1 MLHPCGVDKKPHPH
15 RFHLQRLLHLLHM
28 ASTLIGER
36 EQMMTIRSTRSSPPD
51 PAERR
56 AAKAAAGA
64 LERYATNHR
73 GVTLRLVDDAN
84 EETLELPPSV
94 IAVLF
99 QALLAT
105 AAGRRITVVPE
116 SQELSTHQ
124 AAELLN
130 VSRPFLIKLLDQGA
144 IPHRRVGRHRRIRAD
159 DVAAYKAG
167 IDRDREAALAA
178 LVRDAQEQGD
188 GYP

>member
-1 MLHPCGVDKKPHPH
+1 
-15 RFHLQRLLHLLHM
+15 
-28 ASTLIGER
+28 
-36 EQMMTIRSTRSSPPD
+36 MMTIESTRRSMPG

-56 AAKAAAGA
+56 AAEGAAGV
-64 LERYATNHR
+64 LERYASAQK
-73 GVTLRLVDDAN
+73 GALLRLVDDAN
-84 EETLELPPSV
+84 DETLELPPA
-94 IAVLF
+94 AVVVLH

-105 AAGRRITVVPE
+105 AAGHTVTVVQQT
-116 SQELSTHQ
+116 QELSTHQ
-124 AAELLN
+124 AAEVLN

-144 IPHRRVGRHRRIRAD
+144 IPYRRVGRHRRIRAD

-167 IDRDREAALAA
+167 IDREREAVLAA